1 MGFLTNIV
9 LVLTSINTAFDF
21 SRNVTEARDSR
32 RKRIADRAGR
42 RRPRMAARK
51 LEALGGKRAK
61 VRAGLSQGK
70 LMLVVERWS
79 EGKPPDTF
87 MGYPVQAPQITAR
100 RES

>member
-21 SRNVTEARDSR
+21 SRNVTEARDAR

-42 RRPRMAARK
+42 RRPRIAARR
-51 LEALGGKRAK
+51 LEGLGGKRAK
-61 VRAGLSQGK
+61 VRTGLSQGK
-70 LMLVVERWS
+70 LTLVVERWT
-79 EGKPPDTF
+79 EGKPPTTF
-87 MGYPVQAPQITAR
+87 MGYPVQAPRITAR